1 MRKKKIIP
9 IKPDCLSLE
18 KISDKIIEKNRLNKI
33 NKSDLIRILNS
44 CFNYCFTNNN
54 SKAELLDTAY
64 MLVQQNPANLMIF
77 ANKNKTVGPCKKDL
91 TELLE
96 LSYYYTKRFLEEQH
110 IMPQYVF
117 EFYSYMYSTYYQYNK
132 YNISDLIS
140 INTNKNVTEG
150 E

>member
-91 TELLE
+91 TELL
-96 LSYYYTKRFLEEQH
+96 
-110 IMPQYVF
+110 
-117 EFYSYMYSTYYQYNK
+117 
-132 YNISDLIS
+132 
-140 INTNKNVTEG
+140 
-150 E
+150 